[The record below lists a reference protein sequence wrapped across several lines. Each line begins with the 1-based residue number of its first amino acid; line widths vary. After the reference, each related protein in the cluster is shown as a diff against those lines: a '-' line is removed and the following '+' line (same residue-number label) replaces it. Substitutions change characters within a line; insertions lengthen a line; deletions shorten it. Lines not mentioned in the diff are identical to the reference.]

1 MTSETKLSPE
11 VAAMAS
17 VESILGSLEED
28 IRSRVLRW
36 AIERFGRGTNV
47 RDAKFEEERPRSS
60 SSTNDV
66 TAPLGGMPTTLAEFY
81 SQASPETD
89 AQKALVAGYW
99 FQFIEETTDLEAQ
112 KLNSELK
119 HLGHRVGNI
128 TRALD
133 SLKSQKPQLVIQ
145 RRKEG
150 STRQA
155 RKKYQ
160 LTGAGK
166 QAVEQ
171 MLRSIGTETR

>member
-1 MTSETKLSPE
+1 MTTEKNLSPE

-17 VESILGSLEED
+17 LESILGSLEED
-28 IRSRVLRW
+28 VRSRVLRW
-36 AIERFGRGTNV
+36 AIERFGRSSTT
-47 RDAKFEEERPRSS
+47 RDMKIEGERPRAAA
-60 SSTNDV
+60 TTDDV

-81 SQASPETD
+81 SQAAPESD
-89 AQKALVAGYW
+89 AQKALVVGYW
-99 FQFIEETTDLEAQ
+99 FQFVEGATDLEAQ

-133 SLKSQKPQLVIQ
+133 SLKVQKPQLVIQ

-150 STRQA
+150 NTRQA

-171 MLRSIGTETR
+171 MVRSFGAEAR